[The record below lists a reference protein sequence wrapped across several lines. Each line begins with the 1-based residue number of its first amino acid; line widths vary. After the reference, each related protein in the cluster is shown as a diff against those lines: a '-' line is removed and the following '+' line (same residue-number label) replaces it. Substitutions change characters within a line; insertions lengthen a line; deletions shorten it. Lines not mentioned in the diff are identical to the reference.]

1 MRKMVTWAKRIASV
15 GLSLALLFGATS
27 FGNLQTVQAASAV
40 TRASIHDGAILH
52 AFCWNFNT
60 IKYNMKDIADA
71 GYTAVQTSPINECLS
86 TEPGLQLNGEDGKW
100 YYHYQPTD
108 WKIGNYQLGT
118 RDEFKS
124 MCDEADKYG
133 IGIIVDIDPNHTTPM
148 FEQINKNLYDAVGG
162 KENLYHIG
170 SDDTSKQMNYSDR
183 ISTVYDP
190 MGGLPDVDTESEALQ
205 NYFYHFLADCV
216 ACGADGFRIDTAKHI
231 ALPDDGVPETY
242 AGQEDRNTFYPNM
255 KEYMDTNATKPYDDL
270 FVYGEVLQGDTDRL
284 AAYQQYIGGTT
295 ASNYGGTIRTA
306 VSSGSLAVNK
316 FTDYKISDDVHGD
329 TTYKADE
336 NKLVT
341 WVESHDNYINDK
353 SYNSIDDTDVIL
365 GWAVITA
372 RKAGTPL
379 FFSRPAGSSKENPW
393 GNNQIGPK
401 GSDIYKNPQ
410 VVAVNKFRTEMVGE
424 NEFLRNPSGN
434 NSVLMIERGD
444 KGLVIVNATEGEFS
458 LDSET
463 NLANG
468 NYVDSVEGRDGFY
481 QVTDGVITGTVPA
494 QSVVVLDQQ
503 AEGDYSTLFFFN
515 SKGWNQVNA
524 TVGDTAY
531 NCSNTGDGWWK
542 VVIPQKEFT
551 VKFTDGEDNSKE
563 YTISAES
570 GRYMSAESDNLYATK
585 SEAEDAI
592 GVITKS
598 IYFFNTQ
605 DWKSVYAY
613 GWYDGGQQ
621 IFGQW
626 PGMPIN
632 NEGGYWWRADIKMM
646 SDKDFNIIFNNG
658 NGAQTVNIEKPDMT
672 KPYVALTGEK
682 EGSNLAISYYSSKDD
697 ASEALEIYPDK
708 TTVHFYNTRGWDTV
722 SAYTWG
728 TAASVEWPGKSC
740 EDEGDGW
747 WKFTIPS
754 APSADLGLIFNNNGA
769 GQQTGDL
776 TVDSIAKVY
785 FWGNQ
790 KFASKAEAEKA
801 AYDYEHTSEEL
812 VKQDGCTLV
821 YFYNANVWD
830 MPYVYAWGGDYNNC
844 AGDWPG
850 TKLTKI
856 SGNWFGANVSTEALE
871 SGMLHLIFSNNGATQ
886 CPDNIV
892 TDTAKLYFICDV
904 ADGFESE
911 AAVENY
917 LNPAPQ
923 PSAPS
928 QPSGSSQTSAPA
940 AAVAQAPT
948 QVAQV
953 AVAAPEVPTAV
964 AQNSAPVK
972 SATRV
977 DDKTTETKET
987 EEIEAADPATEEV
1000 VEDTTEESKELQE
1013 TEVTAD
1019 ATIDTEVSNEKEK
1032 QFPAVPVAVVVGIA
1046 VVAGL
1051 GYVGLKSRKV
1061 R

>member
-1 MRKMVTWAKRIASV
+1 
-15 GLSLALLFGATS
+15 LALLFGGTS

-60 IKYNMKDIADA
+60 IKDNMADIAAA

-86 TEPGLQLNGEDGKW
+86 TEPGLTLNTDEGKW

-108 WKIGNYQLGT
+108 WTIGNYQLGT
-118 RDEFKS
+118 RDEFRA

-133 IGIIVDIDPNHTTPM
+133 IGIIVDIDPNHTTPV
-148 FEQINKNLYDAVGG
+148 FDQVSDALKSAAGG
-162 KENLYHIG
+162 EDSLYHIG
-170 SDDTSKQMNYSDR
+170 AKDGSMSYDDR
-183 ISTVYDP
+183 ISVTYDA
-190 MGGLPDVDTESEALQ
+190 MGGLPDVDTENEGFQ
-205 NYFYHFLADCV
+205 KYFYEFLQDCI

-231 ALPDDGVPETY
+231 ALPDDGVAEEY
-242 AGQEDRNTFYPNM
+242 AGQEDRNNFYPNM
-255 KEYMDTNATKPYDDL
+255 KAFINENAGKSYNDL
-270 FVYGEVLQGDTDRL
+270 FVYGEVLDGDAARL
-284 AAYQQYIGGTT
+284 AAYQDMLGGTC

-316 FTDYKISDDVHGD
+316 FTDYKISDDVKGD
-329 TTYKADE
+329 TTYTADE

-365 GWAVITA
+365 GWAVIAA

-393 GNNQIGPK
+393 GKNEIGPA
-401 GSDIYKNPQ
+401 GSDIYKDPQ

-424 NEFLRNPSGN
+424 DEYLRNPSGN

-468 NYVDSVEGRDGFY
+468 NYVDSVKGHDGFY

-494 QSVVVLDQQ
+494 QSVVVLDKQ

-524 TVGDTAY
+524 TVGDTVY

-551 VKFTDGEDNSKE
+551 VKFTDGGDNSKE
-563 YTISAES
+563 YTIAAES
-570 GRYMSAESDNLYATK
+570 GKYMSAESDNLYVTK

-626 PGMPIN
+626 PGIPIN

-658 NGAQTVNIEKPDMT
+658 NGSQTVNIEKPDMT

-697 ASEALEIYPDK
+697 ASEALGIYPDK

-812 VKQDGCTLV
+812 VKEDGCTLI

-856 SGNWFGANVSTEALE
+856 SGNWFGANISTEALE
-871 SGMLHLIFSNNGATQ
+871 SGMLHLIFSNNGSTQ

-892 TDTAKLYFICDV
+892 TDTSKLYFICDV

-948 QVAQV
+948 QVAIVSPDVPKAADTNNQQV
-953 AVAAPEVPTAV
+953 KATTKVAANTETAV
-964 AQNSAPVK
+964 LDEEVEDEEAVEEESN
-972 SATRV
+972 
-977 DDKTTETKET
+977 
-987 EEIEAADPATEEV
+987 EEIEDTADTSE
-1000 VEDTTEESKELQE
+1000 ELQE

-1019 ATIDTEVSNEKEK
+1019 TAIDAEVSNDKEK
-1032 QFPAVPVAVVVGIA
+1032 QFPVVPVAVVVGIA

-1051 GYVGLKSRKV
+1051 GYVGLKGRKV